1 MKHLILSLM
10 AMAFAFSAQ
19 AEERTW
25 PNDET
30 LVTLSEQAT
39 RKVAQDRLNA
49 TLRIEAKGVSPRS
62 VQDDVNTKM
71 KKALGMAKMKKTI
84 DVTTGNYNVY
94 SREERN
100 KDGKVIRTHWHASHS
115 IILDSKDSATLLDL
129 SGNIQE
135 LGFVMNGLN
144 FYLSEEKSAKISEE
158 LLLEALDR
166 LKSKAEAIGKTLG
179 KDDVHL
185 SQVNT
190 TGYMP
195 PRPQPMY
202 KQRRG
207 MEMMA
212 MAADMSA
219 PAAEGGDDTVRVT
232 VSATAVLM
240 D

>member
-1 MKHLILSLM
+1 MKYLILSLM
-10 AMAFAFSAQ
+10 SLTVAFSAQ

-25 PNDET
+25 PNDAT

-49 TLRIEAKGVSPRS
+49 TLRVEAKGVSPRS

-71 KKALGMAKMKKTI
+71 KKALALAKMKKTI

-100 KDGKVIRTHWHASHS
+100 KDGKLIKTRWYASHS
-115 IILDSKDSATLLDL
+115 IVLDSEDNTTLLELAGD
-129 SGNIQE
+129 IQE

-158 LLLEALDR
+158 LLLEALKR
-166 LKSKAEAIGKTLG
+166 LQSKAKAIGATLG

-185 SQVNT
+185 ANVNT
-190 TGYMP
+190 SGYMP

-202 KQRRG
+202 KGRAMAM
-207 MEMMA
+207 ME
-212 MAADMSA
+212 MAADMAA
-219 PAAEGGDDTVRVT
+219 PVAEGGDDTVRVT
-232 VSATAVLM
+232 VNATAVLM